1 MGSLRVTGHG
11 LDLGEALRGRVEERM
26 AATLSK
32 YLDSHMSGTCSG
44 HVTLRRDGTAYRTD
58 CVLHLVSGL
67 TLEASGAAHDAHA
80 SFEQTA
86 DRLEK
91 RLRRYKHKLKDHGA
105 AGHDGATVQAAYA
118 VFAAP
123 SEADAIDLDED
134 EADEE
139 AAHPPVVAEST
150 KTLKRHSV
158 SEAVTALDLT
168 GAPVIVFVHAG
179 TGRINVVYRRSDG
192 AIGWVDPADAA
203 S

>member
-1 MGSLRVTGHG
+1 MRSLRVTGHG
-11 LDLGEALRGRVEERM
+11 VDLGESLRTRVEERM

-32 YLDSHMSGTCSG
+32 YLDTHMQDGCTG
-44 HVTLRRDGTAYRTD
+44 HVTLRRDGSAYRTD

-67 TLEASGAAHDAHA
+67 TMEAVGAAHDPRA

-91 RLRRYKHKLKDHGA
+91 RLRRYKHRLKEHAQGPNGGPNGA
-105 AGHDGATVQAAYA
+105 AVEAAYA

-123 SEADAIDLDED
+123 EEDED
-134 EADEE
+134 EPDDGSN
-139 AAHPPVVAEST
+139 HPPIVAEST

-192 AIGWVDPADAA
+192 AIGWVDPPSAA
-203 S
+203 A

>member
-11 LDLGEALRGRVEERM
+11 LDLGEALRGRVDERM

-32 YLDSHMSGTCSG
+32 YLDGHMNESSTG
-44 HVTLRRDGTAYRTD
+44 HVTLRRDGSAYRTD

-67 TLEASGAAHDAHA
+67 TIEASSTAHDPRA

-91 RLRRYKHKLKDHGA
+91 RLRRYKHRLKEHAQGANGGPNGA
-105 AGHDGATVQAAYA
+105 AVEAAYA

-123 SEADAIDLDED
+123 EDDED
-134 EADEE
+134 EPDDGVS
-139 AAHPPVVAEST
+139 HPPIVAEST

-192 AIGWVDPADAA
+192 AIGWVDPPNAA
-203 S
+203 A

>member
-1 MGSLRVTGHG
+1 MGGLRVTGHG
-11 LDLGEALRGRVEERM
+11 IDLGDALRGRVEERM
-26 AATLSK
+26 AGTIAK
-32 YLDSHMSGTCSG
+32 YLDTHMSDTCSG

-67 TLEASGAAHDAHA
+67 TIEASSAAHDPRA

-105 AGHDGATVQAAYA
+105 AEHNGATVEAAYA

-123 SEADAIDLDED
+123 VHD
-134 EADEE
+134 DEE
-139 AAHPPVVAEST
+139 EDDDGEAEGEAHPPVVAEST
-150 KTLKRHSV
+150 KTLQRRSV

-192 AIGWVDPADAA
+192 AIGWVDPLAA
-203 S
+203 GA

>member
-11 LDLGEALRGRVEERM
+11 LDLGEALRGRVDERM

-32 YLDSHMSGTCSG
+32 YLDGHMNESSTG
-44 HVTLRRDGTAYRTD
+44 HVTLRRDGSAYRTD

-67 TLEASGAAHDAHA
+67 TIEASSTAHDPRA

-91 RLRRYKHKLKDHGA
+91 RLRRYKHRLKDHA
-105 AGHDGATVQAAYA
+105 AGPGDATVEAAYA

-123 SEADAIDLDED
+123 SEG
-134 EADEE
+134 DEE
-139 AAHPPVVAEST
+139 EIEEGEEEGETHPPVVAEST
-150 KTLKRHSV
+150 RTLQRHSV

-192 AIGWVDPADAA
+192 AIGWVDPPSAA
-203 S
+203 A

>member
-1 MGSLRVTGHG
+1 M
-11 LDLGEALRGRVEERM
+11 
-26 AATLSK
+26 
-32 YLDSHMSGTCSG
+32 
-44 HVTLRRDGTAYRTD
+44 
-58 CVLHLVSGL
+58 LHLVSGL

-105 AGHDGATVQAAYA
+105 ASQNGAAIEAAYA

-123 SEADAIDLDED
+123 EEDVDDEPAED
-134 EADEE
+134 ETETGE
-139 AAHPPVVAEST
+139 HPPVVAEST
-150 KTLKRHSV
+150 RTLRRQSV

-168 GAPVIVFVHAG
+168 GAPVVVFVHAG

-192 AIGWVDPADAA
+192 AIGWVDPPDERA
-203 S
+203 

>member
-11 LDLGEALRGRVEERM
+11 LDLGDALRGRVDERM

-32 YLDSHMSGTCSG
+32 YLDGHMNEASTG

-67 TLEASGAAHDAHA
+67 TIEASSSAHDPRA

-91 RLRRYKHKLKDHGA
+91 RLRRYKHRLKTH
-105 AGHDGATVQAAYA
+105 ATGPDSSAIEAAYA

-123 SEADAIDLDED
+123 EE
-134 EADEE
+134 EEPEE
-139 AAHPPVVAEST
+139 AGAHPPIVAEST
-150 KTLKRHSV
+150 KTLSRHSV

-192 AIGWVDPADAA
+192 AIGWVDPPAA
-203 S
+203 A

>member
-11 LDLGEALRGRVEERM
+11 LDLGEALRGRVDERM

-32 YLDSHMSGTCSG
+32 YLDGHMNDSSTG

-67 TLEASGAAHDAHA
+67 TIEASSTAHDPRA

-91 RLRRYKHKLKDHGA
+91 RLRRYKHRLKEHATGPNGA
-105 AGHDGATVQAAYA
+105 AVEAAYA

-123 SEADAIDLDED
+123 EED
-134 EADEE
+134 EEE
-139 AAHPPVVAEST
+139 PDDGTNHPPIVAEST

-192 AIGWVDPADAA
+192 AIGWVDPPSAA
-203 S
+203 A